1 VLKLC
6 LKDWIAG
13 RWLWLGF
20 VLIFGLYVVQPGVV
34 GLFFP
39 VLGAALVFGSLFVT
53 FALDDR
59 SGVDALY
66 GSLPLKRATVVRGR
80 YALAGFLAAAGGAIV
95 FGTLPLLGVLARA
108 RHEEPSLMFLRS
120 AEGVVGFL
128 FVVAPA
134 ILIFLPLCFRYGFGR
149 GSIRFVVVT
158 GVLGVL
164 AAAVALPSMPKGS
177 GGNPLRAAIHALGVV
192 RASIGTPLFVAA
204 AVLVTACLTWISLA
218 LSLKA
223 YERREL

>member
-1 VLKLC
+1 MLKLC

-13 RWLWLGF
+13 RWLWLGL
-20 VLIFGLYVVQPGVV
+20 VLIFLLYVVQPGMA

-39 VLGAALVFGSLFVT
+39 VFGAALVFGSLIVT
-53 FALDDR
+53 FAIDDR
-59 SGVDALY
+59 SGVEALY

-80 YALAGFLAAAGGAIV
+80 YALAGLLAAVGGAIV
-95 FGTLPLLGVLARA
+95 FGTLPLLGALARS
-108 RHEEPSLMFLRS
+108 RHEEPALTFLRS
-120 AEGVVGFL
+120 VEGVVGFL
-128 FVVAPA
+128 FVIAPA
-134 ILIFLPLCFRYGFGR
+134 VLIFLPLCFRYGFGR
-149 GSIRFVVVT
+149 GSIRFVVVM

-164 AAAVALPSMPKGS
+164 AAAVALPFMPKGS
-177 GGNPLRAAIHALGVV
+177 GRNPLRAAIHALGLV
-192 RASIGTPLFVAA
+192 RASLGTPLFIAA